1 MEFTGKAFHVTGLNW
16 EEWMWTIFLGF
27 SSLIWGQLVLTI
39 PKNSFPKLCRFGR
52 SGVPLD
58 PIIEPDGGKDSRAR
72 LLWIRGLTR
81 LQHQVCYSLCVTLI
95 CFGDHAHDDDSGD
108 YDDADTNDDSDNNII

>member
-1 MEFTGKAFHVTGLNW
+1 MLTDNLCLQILIMQLTGKAFHVTGLNW
-16 EEWMWTIFLGF
+16 EEWMWTTFLGF
-27 SSLIWGQLVLTI
+27 SSLLWGQLVLTV

-52 SGVPLD
+52 SGVPLE

-81 LQHQVCYSLCVTLI
+81 LQHQVGLFPLRSELKTFLR
-95 CFGDHAHDDDSGD
+95 
-108 YDDADTNDDSDNNII
+108 